1 MSNTPAQF
9 RPGTAM
15 SGMIFGV
22 RVKILIVM
30 VKLENLIN
38 FYSDPGHF
46 SFMPVQRCLEFN

>member
-38 FYSDPGHF
+38 FYSDPGQF
-46 SFMPVQRCLEFN
+46 YAGAALSGV